1 MHTIFPGVSSLGG
14 NEFATLS
21 LAPGTKVYG
30 EDIVRQGQSEY
41 RAWNPYRSKLGAAI
55 AKGIKQMPIRPGG
68 IVLYLGAASGT
79 TASHVSDLVGA
90 GGIVLCVEFAP
101 RSMRDLVKVCEQRP
115 NMLPLLNDARMPQ
128 DYADVVK
135 DAGDGT
141 VDVVFEDV
149 SDPEQARILIAN
161 ARFLKKGGIA
171 MIAVK
176 ARSIDGTGDVKKI
189 FAKVEDELLAA
200 DFKLVE
206 KLDLEPFEMDHEMLV
221 LEKK

>member
-1 MHTIFPGVSSLGG
+1 MHQIFPGVYSLGDRQ
-14 NEFATLS
+14 FATLS

-30 EDIVRQGQSEY
+30 EETIRQGASEY

-68 IVLYLGAASGT
+68 NVLYLGAASGT

-90 GGIVLCVEFAP
+90 AGVVLCVEFAP
-101 RSMRDLVKVCEQRP
+101 RSMRDLVKVCEVRP
-115 NMLPLLNDARMPQ
+115 NMLPLLNDARLPQ
-128 DYADVVK
+128 EYADVVK
-135 DAGDGT
+135 DACGGT

-161 ARFLKKGGIA
+161 ARFLKKGGVA

-176 ARSIDGTGDVKKI
+176 ARSISGTGDVKKI
-189 FAKVEDELLAA
+189 FAQVEEKLLASGFA
-200 DFKLVE
+200 LLE
-206 KLDLEPFEMDHEMLV
+206 RLDLEPFEMDHEMLV
-221 LEKK
+221 LEKE